1 MAFKRTFLFL
11 KDLPEDLKE
20 ALSNRAVSTL
30 LLSITIFTTTLFL
43 KKIVLVVSSMI
54 MVFLMW
60 AALLHLLYLIKKDR
74 LLYVSGVCTDLY
86 ENKFFR
92 HSSACYVIFEANG
105 YNYRCGISYKI
116 LKNLKVG
123 MHIAVYAAENSISQD
138 AHGGIRILHPVFF
151 LPSYKGTDT

>member
-1 MAFKRTFLFL
+1 
-11 KDLPEDLKE
+11 
-20 ALSNRAVSTL
+20 
-30 LLSITIFTTTLFL
+30 
-43 KKIVLVVSSMI
+43 
-54 MVFLMW
+54 MW

-74 LLYVSGVCTDLY
+74 LLYVNGICTDLY
-86 ENKFFR
+86 ENKLFR

-123 MHIAVYAAENSISQD
+123 MHIAVYATENSISQD

-151 LPSYKGTDT
+151 LPSYKGIDT